1 MKKLSTYLLEHKFGY
16 LLGFLSMVIAVS
28 LDMVSPQLT
37 RHIIDDVIVG
47 GDLSR
52 AEYLLGGILLV
63 GAADAYSAIPKNLPS
78 TGSALSSP
86 QI

>member
-52 AEYLLGGILLV
+52 LKYLLGGILLV
-63 GAADAYSAIPKNLPS
+63 GAGRCVFGY
-78 TGSALSSP
+78 TLSL
-86 QI
+86 IHI